1 VGPFRPE
8 PARRRISTGSRAG
21 DAGIRR
27 IEVPRTLLS
36 RRVHD
41 RNLTGEV
48 PSPQQA
54 WLNTL
59 RASVARKQG
68 RA

>member
-1 VGPFRPE
+1 VHGVPD
-8 PARRRISTGSRAG
+8 ADAIRA
-21 DAGIRR
+21 AGIRR